1 MTEKIWNG
9 KDEVFDGELNRA
21 GKSMWNEHQEWFMP
35 KNAGVSLQEMND
47 TCIKYNK
54 LMKKIE
60 QIDFDQIRNLE
71 SFIDENS
78 RDAAPSRLAKLRG
91 TVRIIEGLI

>member
-35 KNAGVSLQEMND
+35 KNVGVSLQEMND

-60 QIDFDQIRNLE
+60 QIDRHMISNINN
-71 SFIDENS
+71 FIDENS
-78 RDAAPSRLAKLRG
+78 RDYPYSRLSELRRF
-91 TVRIIEGLI
+91 VDLVSNLI